1 MLRAVFSGLTRVGS
15 GGEGVDEEEIGA
27 GGELEEEKEVG
38 RLVDPLLVDGKMG
51 QCLGKA
57 KGGK

>member
-1 MLRAVFSGLTRVGS
+1 M
-15 GGEGVDEEEIGA
+15 DEEEGGA

-38 RLVDPLLVDGKMG
+38 RQVDPLLVDGKMG

>member
-15 GGEGVDEEEIGA
+15 GGEGVDEEEGGA
-27 GGELEEEKEVG
+27 GGELEEEKVVG
-38 RLVDPLLVDGKMG
+38 PLLVDGKMG

-57 KGGK
+57 KEGK

>member
-1 MLRAVFSGLTRVGS
+1 MAVLSGLTRVGS
-15 GGEGVDEEEIGA
+15 GGEGVDEEECGA
-27 GGELEEEKEVG
+27 GGELEGEKEVG
-38 RLVDPLLVDGKMG
+38 RLVSPLLVDGKMG

>member
-1 MLRAVFSGLTRVGS
+1 MAVFSGLTRVGS

-51 QCLGKA
+51 QWLGKA